1 MALQAVL
8 CPAYFYKA
16 KNVTFDWPA
25 VWDALPFLL
34 EGTKMTIRITLLGL
48 IGGTAIGFLTGVVTT
63 YVKVPVTWK
72 TTLIAVLALILLY
85 ALARAASFVAGHYLQ
100 AVPEWGWRL
109 LQAAVAVLVLARFF
123 SYVPMALSFLAQLY
137 ILVIRGTPIVVQVM
151 FIYFALPLIFG
162 WRIDGV
168 AAAIFTL
175 VINSGAYIAEI
186 VRGGLLS
193 VPKGLKE
200 AGQAMGLPFYK
211 ILAFI
216 IGPVALRRMIPAMG
230 NQCIISLKDSS
241 LFIVIGVAELTRQ
254 GQEIIASNFRAVE
267 IWGAVAVIYL
277 ILTGLIALVLKLVE
291 HRTQIV

>member
-1 MALQAVL
+1 LASWFGASFL
-8 CPAYFYKA
+8 
-16 KNVTFDWPA
+16 PA
-25 VWDALPFLL
+25 VPDWAWAILKLAILL
-34 EGTKMTIRITLLGL
+34 
-48 IGGTAIGFLTGVVTT
+48 AVVWRFASR
-63 YVKVPVTWK
+63 VPV
-72 TTLIAVLALILLY
+72 
-85 ALARAASFVAGHYLQ
+85 
-100 AVPEWGWRL
+100 
-109 LQAAVAVLVLARFF
+109 
-123 SYVPMALSFLAQLY
+123 ALSFLAQIY

-162 WRIDGV
+162 WRIDAV
-168 AAAIFTL
+168 WAAIFTL

-186 VRGGLLS
+186 VRGALLS

-211 ILAFI
+211 ILAYI

-254 GQEIIASNFRAVE
+254 GQEIIAGNFRSVE

-277 ILTGLIALVLKLVE
+277 ILTGFIALVLKFVE

>member
-1 MALQAVL
+1 
-8 CPAYFYKA
+8 
-16 KNVTFDWPA
+16 
-25 VWDALPFLL
+25 LPSLL
-34 EGTKMTIRITLLGL
+34 EGTQMTVKITVLGLLG
-48 IGGTAIGFLTGVVTT
+48 GTLIGFLTGVVTT
-63 YVKVPVTWK
+63 YVKVTVTLK
-72 TTLIAVLALILLY
+72 TTIIAIAAIVAIYFLLSLASWLGDNYLSVVPGGAWLALKALIALAII
-85 ALARAASFVAGHYLQ
+85 
-100 AVPEWGWRL
+100 W
-109 LQAAVAVLVLARFF
+109 RFF
-123 SYVPMALSFLAQLY
+123 HYVPVALSFLAQVY
-137 ILVIRGTPIVVQVM
+137 VLVIRGTPIVVQVM

-168 AAAIFTL
+168 LAAIFTL

-211 ILAFI
+211 ILLFI
-216 IGPVALRRMIPAMG
+216 IAPVALRRMIPAMG

-254 GQEIIASNFRAVE
+254 GQEIIASNFRSVE

-277 ILTGLIALVLKLVE
+277 ILTGMIALILKFVE

>member
-1 MALQAVL
+1 MFEWSVI
-8 CPAYFYKA
+8 
-16 KNVTFDWPA
+16 
-25 VWDALPFLL
+25 WDAMPSLM
-34 EGTKMTIRITLLGL
+34 EGARMTVRITLLGL
-48 IGGTAIGFLTGVVTT
+48 LGGTLIGFLTGIVTT
-63 YVKVPVTWK
+63 YVRVTVTWK
-72 TTLIAVLALILLY
+72 AALVALAAFFLLIALGQGMSMLIDTYMPGGPAWIWL
-85 ALARAASFVAGHYLQ
+85 
-100 AVPEWGWRL
+100 L
-109 LQAAVAVLVLARFF
+109 LQVLVLLAIVINFPRILP
-123 SYVPMALSFLAQLY
+123 VALSFLAQIY

-162 WRIDGV
+162 WRIDAV
-168 AAAIFTL
+168 MAAVFTL
-175 VINSGAYIAEI
+175 IINSGAYIAEI
-186 VRGGLLS
+186 VRGALQS

-211 ILAFI
+211 ILLYI

-254 GQEIIASNFRAVE
+254 GQEIIASNFRSVE

-277 ILTGLIALVLKLVE
+277 LLTGFIALVLKFIE

>member
-1 MALQAVL
+1 M
-8 CPAYFYKA
+8 
-16 KNVTFDWPA
+16 
-25 VWDALPFLL
+25 
-34 EGTKMTIRITLLGL
+34 
-48 IGGTAIGFLTGVVTT
+48 TT

-72 TTLIAVLALILLY
+72 TSAIAVVAVIAIYVSLTLASWIGVHFLGSVPDWAWL
-85 ALARAASFVAGHYLQ
+85 VLQ
-100 AVPEWGWRL
+100 AVIVLGLLWR
-109 LQAAVAVLVLARFF
+109 F
-123 SYVPMALSFLAQLY
+123 SAYIPMALSFLAQLY
-137 ILVIRGTPIVVQVM
+137 ILLIRGTPIVVQVM

-162 WRIDGV
+162 WRID
-168 AAAIFTL
+168 AIFAAIFTL
-175 VINSGAYIAEI
+175 IINSGAYIAEI
-186 VRGGLLS
+186 VRGALLS

-211 ILAFI
+211 ILAYI

-254 GQEIIASNFRAVE
+254 GQEIIASNFRSVE

-277 ILTGLIALVLKLVE
+277 ILTGIIALILKFVE

>member
-1 MALQAVL
+1 
-8 CPAYFYKA
+8 
-16 KNVTFDWPA
+16 VTFEWSA
-25 VWDALPFLL
+25 IWDALPSLL
-34 EGTKMTIRITLLGL
+34 EGAIMTIQITLLGL
-48 IGGTAIGFLTGVVTT
+48 IGGTIIGFMSGVVTT
-63 YVKVPVTWK
+63 YVKVLVTWK
-72 TTLIAVLALILLY
+72 TSAIAVVSVVAISVLIKLASWIG
-85 ALARAASFVAGHYLQ
+85 VNYLSG
-100 AVPEWGWRL
+100 VPDWAWFA
-109 LQAAVAVLVLARFF
+109 LQAAIVLAVWWRFAA
-123 SYVPMALSFLAQLY
+123 YIPVALSFLAQLY

-162 WRIDGV
+162 WRID
-168 AAAIFTL
+168 ALLAAIFTL

-186 VRGGLLS
+186 VRGALLS

-211 ILAFI
+211 ILAYI

-254 GQEIIASNFRAVE
+254 GQEIIASNFRSVE

-277 ILTGLIALVLKLVE
+277 ILTGIIALTLKFIE

>member
-1 MALQAVL
+1 M
-8 CPAYFYKA
+8 
-16 KNVTFDWPA
+16 TFEWS
-25 VWDALPFLL
+25 VIWDAMPSLL
-34 EGTKMTIRITLLGL
+34 EGTQMTIQITLLGL
-48 IGGTAIGFLTGVVTT
+48 IGGTLIGFLTGVVTT
-63 YVKVPVTWK
+63 YVKVLVTWRS
-72 TTLIAVLALILLY
+72 TAIAIATVAALYLLLRLASWFGTQFLSGVPDWAWLALKI
-85 ALARAASFVAGHYLQ
+85 AIVAG
-100 AVPEWGWRL
+100 L
-109 LQAAVAVLVLARFF
+109 LLRFAA
-123 SYVPMALSFLAQLY
+123 YIPIALSFLAQLY
-137 ILVIRGTPIVVQVM
+137 ILLIRGTPIVVQVM

-162 WRIDGV
+162 WRIDAV
-168 AAAIFTL
+168 WAAIFTL

-186 VRGGLLS
+186 VRGALLS

-200 AGQAMGLPFYK
+200 AGEAMGLPFYK

-254 GQEIIASNFRAVE
+254 GQEIIASNFRSVE

-277 ILTGLIALVLKLVE
+277 ILTGFIALVLKFVE